1 MSALTIELPDSLCA
15 KIRELADQDGV
26 SVNQFLASAAAEKV
40 SALLTEDYLRSEA
53 ALGNREDFEKALRK
67 APGLP
72 PDPGDELPDSPGSG
86 R

>member
-26 SVNQFLASAAAEKV
+26 SLDQFMASAAAEKV

-53 ALGNREDFEKALRK
+53 ALGNREDFEKAMRK
-67 APGLP
+67 APGVP
-72 PDPGDELPDSPGSG
+72 PDPGDELPGSPETD